1 MANFNVLICLSFV
14 LHLSVSIVISQNEIN
29 STHFYPIIFNGASVD
44 DINEAKFIVQILHE
58 ERLVCAGSLIGPRT
72 VVTAAHCVF
81 NVPINLLDI
90 EYGSIWAHTKRSKN
104 IISVQNVSIHPHYA
118 DGNETFADIATIILK
133 EPIKRSPT
141 VNYIS
146 LNQDRFIKKN
156 TKVKA
161 YGWGC
166 TYISADRTFEKY
178 PIKLQKTIFD
188 TWTETQCV
196 KIIGGTSKKNDK
208 ICVSN
213 SKGGNCFADSGGPLL
228 YNGKLAGI
236 ASCSDLNIGGVNQY
250 IKVSS
255 YITFIKLSMIY

>member
-1 MANFNVLICLSFV
+1 M
-14 LHLSVSIVISQNEIN
+14 
-29 STHFYPIIFNGASVD
+29 
-44 DINEAKFIVQILHE
+44 
-58 ERLVCAGSLIGPRT
+58 
-72 VVTAAHCVF
+72 
-81 NVPINLLDI
+81 
-90 EYGSIWAHTKRSKN
+90 
-104 IISVQNVSIHPHYA
+104 
-118 DGNETFADIATIILK
+118 
-133 EPIKRSPT
+133 
-141 VNYIS
+141 
-146 LNQDRFIKKN
+146 NQDRFIKKN